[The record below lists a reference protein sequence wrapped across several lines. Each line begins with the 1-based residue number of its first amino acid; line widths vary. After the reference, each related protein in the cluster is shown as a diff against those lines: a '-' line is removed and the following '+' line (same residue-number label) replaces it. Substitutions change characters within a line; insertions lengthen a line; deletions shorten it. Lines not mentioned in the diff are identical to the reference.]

1 MIRNC
6 LLGMIALILVAGPA
20 AAAAFAEQSYYSGFV
35 DHWKTSFGKQN
46 TIVVGVLL
54 VGALGIFIITR
65 GKRIK

>member
-6 LLGMIALILVAGPA
+6 LLGMIALTFVAGPVVA
-20 AAAAFAEQSYYSGFV
+20 APFAEQSYYTGFI

-65 GKRIK
+65 GKRLK

>member
-6 LLGMIALILVAGPA
+6 LLGMIALIFVAGPA
-20 AAAAFAEQSYYSGFV
+20 VAAPFAEQSYYTGFI
-35 DHWKTSFGKQN
+35 DHGKTSFGKQN

-65 GKRIK
+65 GKRLK